1 MSALKVN
8 EQIGQH
14 HGGVIGVKRRAR
26 TSLSHSKPPGTF
38 HGEQQSMMMMLV
50 VVIRTEVRTQRCG
63 AVMIKSREAMHRVG
77 TRHTA
82 HVFKVCK
89 MSLSGIRLPI

>member
-1 MSALKVN
+1 
-8 EQIGQH
+8 
-14 HGGVIGVKRRAR
+14 
-26 TSLSHSKPPGTF
+26 
-38 HGEQQSMMMMLV
+38 MMMMLV